1 MVSWKRNRT
10 HPKPGGGHTITED
23 RGNHWIIMRC
33 ECGWKHMEKRRNT
46 AKIRDALLRA
56 AVWEHW
62 YDIDA
67 KENKVDLSEK
77 SY

>member
-1 MVSWKRNRT
+1 
-10 HPKPGGGHTITED
+10 
-23 RGNHWIIMRC
+23 MRC
-33 ECGWKHMEKRRNT
+33 ECGWKHMEKRRAT